1 MKIGK
6 VVTALEVSKRAPCL
20 GDRPLLLVRTPTEEL
35 VAADLVGAAPGEA
48 VLLLTGPAAAGL
60 AMDAPADAAAVA
72 VVDGNEYDF
81 P

>member
-35 VAADLVGAAPGEA
+35 VAADLVGRPRGRRCCS
-48 VLLLTGPAAAGL
+48 
-60 AMDAPADAAAVA
+60 
-72 VVDGNEYDF
+72 
-81 P
+81 